1 MSFTE
6 GTPSPCP
13 IVKAEVNMSTNNG
26 IKDQGM
32 DIDVQEKVSN
42 NKENHSI
49 SINRDIQIT
58 SRDLLSKVH
67 KS

>member
-6 GTPSPCP
+6 ETLTQCLTGKVEASLT
-13 IVKAEVNMSTNNG
+13 TNNG

-32 DIDVQEKVSN
+32 GIDSHDKAN
-42 NKENHSI
+42 NSKDNHSI
-49 SINRDIQIT
+49 NKEIQIT
-58 SRDLLSKVH
+58 SRDLLSKAH